1 MSIQTWGYRVATGL
15 LLAAFGVVCAAAYFG
30 WFLPSSATTT
40 AQRSAVHSR
49 ASARVGTHI
58 TGGGGHFGK

>member
-1 MSIQTWGYRVATGL
+1 MKTWGFRLATVL
-15 LLAAFGVVCAAAYFG
+15 LLATFGYTCGAAYFG
-30 WFLPSSATTT
+30 WLLPSSATTT
-40 AQRSAVHSR
+40 AQRETVHHR

>member
-1 MSIQTWGYRVATGL
+1 MKTWGFRIATVL
-15 LLAAFGVVCAAAYFG
+15 LLAAFAYTCAAAYFG
-30 WFLPSSATTT
+30 WLLTGSATTT
-40 AQRSAVHSR
+40 AQRNTIHSR